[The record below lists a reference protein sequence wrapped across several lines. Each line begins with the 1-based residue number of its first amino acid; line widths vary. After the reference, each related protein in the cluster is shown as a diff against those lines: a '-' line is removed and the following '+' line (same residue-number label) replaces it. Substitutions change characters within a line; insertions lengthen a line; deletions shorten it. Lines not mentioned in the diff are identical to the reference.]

1 MSEPLSSRIGVFAG
15 IGILVGLGCLVIA
28 LISVFNTAFDL
39 DLALGVSGTS
49 TALPSSYDAVAG
61 LAGVGVLLIALS
73 LFGSAV
79 LNKFADAK
87 GKPLLRV
94 GILVGALA
102 LLGIVGRGLQIV
114 FLTAT
119 YGSMLAY
126 YATDGDLD
134 DVRAELAKG
143 PSRADL
149 DAIDVGGGEHV
160 PDLRRVLA
168 FCHRHS
174 LRVNVELKSD
184 LHPDLRTQAAQQLRL
199 VQGCAALMRELTDPG
214 DFVLFSSFNPL
225 LVGALRRLVPHVPAA
240 WLVHEGQPRMLR
252 ATRNRAARGALR
264 LDAVH
269 PQGKLATADLVG
281 EWHAQ
286 GCVVNVWTVNDGAEA
301 RRLSDAGVDA
311 IISDCPGSLR
321 SSLSE

>member
-39 DLALGVSGTS
+39 DLALGVSGTK
-49 TALPSSYDAVAG
+49 TALPNSYDAVAG

-79 LNKFADAK
+79 LNKFADAR

-94 GILVGALA
+94 GIIVGALA

-149 DAIDVGGGEHV
+149 DEAVS
-160 PDLRRVLA
+160 R
-168 FCHRHS
+168 
-174 LRVNVELKSD
+174 
-184 LHPDLRTQAAQQLRL
+184 AAQYDNA
-199 VQGCAALMRELTDPG
+199 AALALLLEAG
-214 DFVLFSSFNPL
+214 ADFKGESAPPEQRRCY
-225 LVGALRRLVPHVPAA
+225 LVGASAEFIETALAHGVTAA
-240 WLVHEGQPRMLR
+240 TCPGGDAAIWEAVRFGDSDEATAR
-252 ATRNRAARGALR
+252 AVTLLRGAGWSTTATPEY
-264 LDAVH
+264 DARS
-269 PQGKLATADLVG
+269 PASLAG
-281 EWHAQ
+281 EKKWAQ
-286 GCVVNVWTVNDGAEA
+286 TLSALGEGA
-301 RRLSDAGVDA
+301 
-311 IISDCPGSLR
+311 
-321 SSLSE
+321 